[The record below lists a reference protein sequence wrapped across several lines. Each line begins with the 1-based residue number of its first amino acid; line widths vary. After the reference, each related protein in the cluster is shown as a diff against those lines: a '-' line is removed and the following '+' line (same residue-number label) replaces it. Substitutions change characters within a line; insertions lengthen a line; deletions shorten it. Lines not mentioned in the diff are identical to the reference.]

1 MNQNHSIR
9 MQVLCALFAAVT
21 AVCSQI
27 TIPIQPVPI
36 TLGTFAVLM
45 AGGFLGKRYGLL
57 AIVIYLLLGMAGV
70 PVFSM
75 MRAGFSVIAG
85 PSGGFIIGFAPMAF
99 VVGLVSEKLGYSFK
113 NMMAATIAGTAVCYI
128 MGLVWFMFL
137 TGTGIWASM
146 VMCMFPFLP
155 GDFAK
160 SCLLLSWSASTEED
174 WWENFNPCFFSF
186 LEILW
191 RRAMPSAIFIKE
203 NR

>member
-113 NMMAATIAGTAVCYI
+113 NMLAATIAGTAVCYI
-128 MGLVWFMFL
+128 MGLAWFMFL

-160 SCLLLSWSASTEED
+160 ILLA
-174 WWENFNPCFFSF
+174 SF
-186 LEILW
+186 LVSKY
-191 RRAMPSAIFIKE
+191 RRRLVGE
-203 NR
+203 L

>member
-1 MNQNHSIR
+1 MNGNSSIR

-45 AGGFLGKRYGLL
+45 AGGFLGKRYGFL
-57 AIVIYLLLGMAGV
+57 AIAIYLLLGMAGV

-75 MRAGFSVIAG
+75 MRGGISVLAG
-85 PSGGFIIGFAPMAF
+85 PGGGFIVGFAPMAF
-99 VVGLVSEKLGYSFK
+99 LVGLVVEKLGYSFK
-113 NMMAATIAGTAVCYI
+113 NMFIATICGTAICYI
-128 MGLVWFMFL
+128 MGLAWFMFL
-137 TGTGIWASM
+137 TGTGIWASL

-160 SCLLLSWSASTEED
+160 MVLA
-174 WWENFNPCFFSF
+174 SF
-186 LEILW
+186 LVNKYHKKLVGEY
-191 RRAMPSAIFIKE
+191 
-203 NR
+203 

>member
-70 PVFSM
+70 PVF
-75 MRAGFSVIAG
+75 
-85 PSGGFIIGFAPMAF
+85 
-99 VVGLVSEKLGYSFK
+99 K

-128 MGLVWFMFL
+128 MGLAWFMFL

-160 SCLLLSWSASTEED
+160 ILLA
-174 WWENFNPCFFSF
+174 SF
-186 LEILW
+186 LVSKY
-191 RRAMPSAIFIKE
+191 RRRLVGE
-203 NR
+203 L